1 MAAQAW
7 GCWSPIAFDLEL
19 PHSGLLEGEGGQM
32 VPPGPPRLALSFLI
46 CPLLRHVLQSTGE
59 EILDFLYLV
68 SSQVTS
74 CCSRGMSHQLQVR
87 LVQCGHIPVG
97 WEQSPA
103 FRYIHKLLSSGRMPL
118 EWQLDLFQ
126 DGLSKKICSF

>member
-46 CPLLRHVLQSTGE
+46 CPLLRHVVQSTGE
-59 EILDFLYLV
+59 EILGPPIPGQQPSNQLLQQGNVTPAPGEAGPVWTHPSRVGTIACF
-68 SSQVTS
+68 QVY
-74 CCSRGMSHQLQVR
+74 
-87 LVQCGHIPVG
+87 P
-97 WEQSPA
+97 
-103 FRYIHKLLSSGRMPL
+103 
-118 EWQLDLFQ
+118 
-126 DGLSKKICSF
+126 